1 MAVCHRAGDHERHAG
16 LVDQDGVR
24 FVDQR
29 HVEGPVHQFGHVPDQ
44 VIAQVIEARLLRRH
58 VGHIR
63 AIGLLPVRT
72 RHALL
77 HERHGEPEALIDRRH
92 PLGVAPRQ
100 VVVEGEDVD
109 AAAGQR
115 VERRRHHR
123 RQRLALA
130 GLHLGNRALVHG
142 ESGDNLLVEGP
153 HAEEVVRQFAS
164 QREELGSQRRQRLA
178 GRRGVAH
185 APGASAQLRH
195 APGSPFPQQSRRSRR
210 APRRGD

>member
-1 MAVCHRAGDHERHAG
+1 M
-16 LVDQDGVR
+16 
-24 FVDQR
+24 
-29 HVEGPVHQFGHVPDQ
+29 HQFGDVPDQ

-77 HERHGEPEALIDRRH
+77 HERHGEPEPLIDRRH

-130 GLHLGNRALVHG
+130 GLHLGDRALVHG
-142 ESGDNLLVEGP
+142 ESGDDLLVEGP
-153 HAEEVVRQFAS
+153 HAEEVARQLAS

-195 APGSPFPQQSRRSRR
+195 ASGCAIS
-210 APRRGD
+210 APSAPIAPSAAS